1 MEEKEKE
8 APEKAQKLITSFGK
22 SFYAIHT
29 TFHPVGLPGEIAGKS
44 SNVAYAARE
53 ITNLHRHELHE
64 GNCKVVITV
73 MDGILLFFIPSCQCR
88 SNMPIQPTHI

>member
-1 MEEKEKE
+1 MEEKEQQ
-8 APEKAQKLITSFGK
+8 AHEKAKKLMASFGN
-22 SFYAIHT
+22 SFYAIHA

-53 ITNLHRHELHE
+53 ITNLHRHELSE

-73 MDGILLFFIPSCQCR
+73 MDGILLFLSLLPA
-88 SNMPIQPTHI
+88 